1 MDAAQVRMIHLD
13 TSFLIRA
20 LALGSPEDRRLRAWI
35 GEGKT
40 LGMSTVAWAELLCGP
55 LKRSEMEWVAAIV
68 GQRQDFTPE
77 HAELAARLF
86 NESGRRRGSLID
98 CMIAATALVA
108 DAPIATAN
116 AADFLRFKDF
126 GLTMA

>member
-1 MDAAQVRMIHLD
+1 MIHLD

-20 LALGSPEDRRLRAWI
+20 LALGSPEDRKLRGWI

-40 LGMSTVAWAELLCGP
+40 LGMSTVVWAELLCGP
-55 LKRSEMEWVAAIV
+55 LKRSEMEWATEIV

-108 DAPIATAN
+108 AAPIATAN